1 MSKVFRLHT
10 TGGKNDST
18 DWFECLPYDSSII
31 NDIKDPDGA
40 DARKQI
46 TSIPSPFARID
57 LVKTAFE
64 EVVDAAILM
73 GIVSI
78 TVWYPKH

>member
-18 DWFECLPYDSSII
+18 DWFDCQPYDSSII

-46 TSIPSPFARID
+46 TSIPSP
-57 LVKTAFE
+57 
-64 EVVDAAILM
+64 
-73 GIVSI
+73 
-78 TVWYPKH
+78 